1 MSAHPLPI
9 SAGTKTD
16 QDQLKAFHEGI
27 GNSVNE
33 GDRSYS
39 LLTPEEKT
47 AAGAG
52 WWKSELPSEASLSV
66 AKNQEP
72 RRKRTGYRSR
82 FAPEPQIRIASP
94 RASPQSSGEY
104 VPYSIQKSIAKLS
117 SEEKRQLRLYITSAA
132 NTTGLN

>member
-66 AKNQEP
+66 AK
-72 RRKRTGYRSR
+72 
-82 FAPEPQIRIASP
+82 
-94 RASPQSSGEY
+94 
-104 VPYSIQKSIAKLS
+104 IQKSIAKLS
-117 SEEKRQLRLYITSAA
+117 SEEKRRLRLYITSAA